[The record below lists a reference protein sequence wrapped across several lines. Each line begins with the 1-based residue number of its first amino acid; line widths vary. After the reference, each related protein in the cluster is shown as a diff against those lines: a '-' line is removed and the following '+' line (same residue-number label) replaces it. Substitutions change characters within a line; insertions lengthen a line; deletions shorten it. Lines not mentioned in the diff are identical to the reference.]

1 MVQTAP
7 LLLALTLGSPL
18 AVADPRPASAVVDVT
33 GTLSAA
39 ERTAIDDAA
48 RRVRASGRGE
58 LVVVVLRSV
67 APAAPRAFATQ
78 LFNRWR
84 IGDATRE
91 DGILLFA
98 ALEDRAAEIILGS
111 GVDDEDQVAASDAI
125 MEDVVVPRFR
135 AGQPGAAMLQGAW
148 AAAERILGVPLGPL
162 VAENPAAANGDG
174 TTEGEPTSP
183 AAPTTFDAA
192 PPATESSSSGGGCL
206 AFGGGLTAL
215 VALLTGGRSWWRR
228 RPRTCPTCRK
238 PMVRLGEAED
248 DAHLS
253 SGERVEERLGS
264 VDYDVWHCADC
275 NQAIKLRWGAFTTQ
289 YGRCRQCGSVTKS
302 SSTTTI
308 QAASYTSGGLVQV
321 DEHCAHC
328 DHRSSFTRSTPMLQQ
343 SSSSSSS
350 CSSSRSS
357 FRSSSSSSSSRSSS
371 SSGGGSSGR
380 GSSGRW

>member
-7 LLLALTLGSPL
+7 LLLALALGSPL
-18 AVADPRPASAVVDVT
+18 TVADPRPATAVLDVT

-39 ERTAIDDAA
+39 ERAAIDDAA

-67 APAAPRAFATQ
+67 APAEPRAFATQ

-84 IGDATRE
+84 IGDATRD
-91 DGILLFA
+91 DGVLLFA
-98 ALEDRAAEIILGS
+98 ALDDRAAELVLGA
-111 GVDDEDQVAASDAI
+111 GVDGDEQVAASDAI
-125 MEDVVVPRFR
+125 MQEVMVPRFR

-162 VAENPAAANGDG
+162 VAEDAEARDGDAN
-174 TTEGEPTSP
+174 TAGER
-183 AAPTTFDAA
+183 AA
-192 PPATESSSSGGGCL
+192 PPAAPAAYDAPPDSSRGGGCL
-206 AFGGGLTAL
+206 TLGGGFAAI
-215 VALLTGGRSWWRR
+215 VALLTGGRAWWRR

-238 PMVRLGEAED
+238 RMVRLGEAED

-253 SGERVEERLGS
+253 SGEKVEERLGS

-275 NQAIKLRWGAFTTQ
+275 NQAIKVRWGAFTTR
-289 YGRCRQCGSVTKS
+289 YGRCVQCGSVTKS
-302 SSTTTI
+302 SSTTTL
-308 QAASYTSGGLVQV
+308 QAATYTSGGLVRV

-328 DHRSSFTRSTPMLQQ
+328 DHRSSSTRSTPMLQQ
-343 SSSSSSS
+343 SSSSS
-350 CSSSRSS
+350 SSSRSS
-357 FRSSSSSSSSRSSS
+357 FRSSSSSSSSRSSFR
-371 SSGGGSSGR
+371 SGGGSSGR